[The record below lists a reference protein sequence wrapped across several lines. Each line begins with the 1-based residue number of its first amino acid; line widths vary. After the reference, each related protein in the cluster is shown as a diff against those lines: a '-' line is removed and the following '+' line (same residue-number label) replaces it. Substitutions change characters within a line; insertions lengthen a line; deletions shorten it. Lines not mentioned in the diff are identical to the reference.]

1 MARLKALSDGVV
13 AFALTLLVLDIRVPL
28 GVAPD
33 DLPAAIGEL
42 GPGFAIYL
50 LSFVLIGGAWGSHQR
65 MLGQIE
71 RGDGLMVWWTL
82 LSLLPVTLVPACAAL
97 LGNNPTAPIAL
108 TVFALDVIAIQLTG
122 TLMWRHASRHGL
134 IDADLDPRVVRSI
147 GRRLWFVAGCFALS
161 IPLAF
166 VSPLLAYVAWVATF
180 VLVFTTDWVSWR
192 QSRRATTVEIPLDDA
207 QRARVRIDYGAGIL
221 GIKSGEDD
229 DIVVDGS
236 FGGGVDRRTTR
247 TDDAVAVNLA
257 LPPQSSILNPRFP
270 WAWGIVIDWE
280 VALSG
285 AIPIDLEVEMSGGQA
300 RMDLDGLRIGRLEF
314 VCPGSDV
321 ELNLPS
327 AAGDTAVEV
336 RAKGALVVIHVPD
349 GVGARIRQAGTVTG
363 GIGIDTSRF
372 PPDGDG
378 SYRSADF
385 ATAANRV
392 DIRAEVPGGLLTV
405 VGPGEAPADRLLTLP
420 AGS

>member
-1 MARLKALSDGVV
+1 
-13 AFALTLLVLDIRVPL
+13 
-28 GVAPD
+28 
-33 DLPAAIGEL
+33 
-42 GPGFAIYL
+42 
-50 LSFVLIGGAWGSHQR
+50 
-65 MLGQIE
+65 
-71 RGDGLMVWWTL
+71 
-82 LSLLPVTLVPACAAL
+82 
-97 LGNNPTAPIAL
+97 
-108 TVFALDVIAIQLTG
+108 
-122 TLMWRHASRHGL
+122 MWRHASRHGL

-161 IPLAF
+161 IQLAY
-166 VSPLLAYVAWVATF
+166 VTPLLAYVAWVATF